1 MMTVGNENNI
11 RKCSESDHN
20 GLTASLGKDQG
31 QFNRRIE
38 GQYMQSQVSS
48 SSWRQSLSSSV
59 RTFDSIAWSPDGDN
73 RDKDHHTSDMMQKI
87 LNHYDT
93 PRREIDAS
101 LKAFHLESIILT
113 RSEHRHLER
122 GEGNDGSNYDDNDD
136 SLPDCGEIDSSE
148 SDMTSVASD
157 DVRSNHA
164 EALRSDDND
173 DSLPDCGEI
182 ESSESDK
189 ECVACDD
196 VRSNYAEALP
206 SNDNDDALAD
216 CGEIESSESDKECV
230 ACDDVRSNYA
240 EALQSNNNDDSLADC
255 GEIESS
261 ESDKACVASD
271 DVRSPTSK
279 VEDAALARS
288 QKLSKFDIGSQA
300 AKVRRHISVRRSSYV
315 ENEKVLYKS
324 SKGEIQSATVLKVYR
339 DDSHAQYYDIRLHI
353 SGMEKQTTGAH
364 LTALPNKEKSKS
376 SKLAQEIRRERS
388 NRPLLPW
395 TKPSSPTRRVTRKPR
410 VARRCNSTTLG
421 NCVSPSGS
429 RLAKGRKSR
438 SDGELSLPQ
447 PPKISS
453 ETTNRSNSSWNLGT
467 LVTSLPSRRARVDLV
482 QSSNKVRSSVQ
493 HSTTSQQPVVKP
505 AGRSSSGT
513 KPRSLR
519 LSRSRSNRNNSRS
532 SSWQSKGSSLDSA
545 QRKPLRR
552 SKSIDQSGMVFSLRH
567 IEPTTVSK
575 APSSKESSMKG
586 PSPSRSQSCS
596 TLPNGPVASQGNRQT
611 RHDNCEPT
619 PNQPTSILK
628 KPTKAFLLWK
638 KAKRVST
645 LFPRQQ
651 M

>member
-1 MMTVGNENNI
+1 MTVGNENNI

-182 ESSESDK
+182 DSSESDMTS
-189 ECVACDD
+189 VASDD
-196 VRSNYAEALP
+196 VRSNHAEALR
-206 SNDNDDALAD
+206 SDD
-216 CGEIESSESDKECV
+216 
-230 ACDDVRSNYA
+230 
-240 EALQSNNNDDSLADC
+240 NDDSLPDC

-388 NRPLLPW
+388 NRLLL
-395 TKPSSPTRRVTRKPR
+395 SSKKSSSTSHIVTRKPR

-467 LVTSLPSRRARVDLV
+467 SATSLPSRRARVDLV

-552 SKSIDQSGMVFSLRH
+552 AKSIDQSGMVFSLRH

-611 RHDNCEPT
+611 RRDNCL
-619 PNQPTSILK
+619 PTSHQSTINAQAKPEYRRAVSGSALPSSDTLDVSSSLK
-628 KPTKAFLLWK
+628 KRTKAFLLWK